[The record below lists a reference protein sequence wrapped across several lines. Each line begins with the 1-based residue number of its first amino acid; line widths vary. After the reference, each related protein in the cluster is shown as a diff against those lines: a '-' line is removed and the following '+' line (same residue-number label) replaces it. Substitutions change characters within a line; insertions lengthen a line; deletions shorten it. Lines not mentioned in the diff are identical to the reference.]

1 MYIVPKPLILLL
13 SLAMLTGCA
22 SQSWVDRYRFANV
35 TNGMTNGFA
44 VCAQDDNGQALMPD
58 KNGDYSVPHG
68 IGFNSGYMADGK
80 CQITRRDY
88 RPK

>member
-1 MYIVPKPLILLL
+1 MNKTLAVLAAA
-13 SLAMLTGCA
+13 AMLTGCA
-22 SQSWVDRYRFANV
+22 SQPWVDRYRFANV

-44 VCAQDDNGQALMPD
+44 VCAQDDNGQALKPD

-68 IGFNSGYMADGK
+68 MGFNSGIVVNGG